1 MVRGIRSE
9 LSGREALSVI
19 DRAAQ
24 DARRALAVA
33 TKAADDLETERA
45 RLAEARVKDIRE
57 LASLRIGMLKS
68 GTAGPDLGAAEKR
81 ASELLEAQERH
92 VAEAEA
98 RIAAIDEEIEALE
111 GEREAA
117 GDAREAAIRAHADKI
132 AEVEAS
138 LAGDATYQALV
149 TGAEEASAIAAR
161 AEQKLELALSD
172 REEKGAPYEAD
183 PLFSYL
189 WKRNYRTP
197 AYKAGPLSRF
207 LDGWVARLC
216 KYDRHYANF
225 RRLTELP
232 ERLAEHV
239 ERVEAVE
246 AEAISRLEAAERHA
260 LETAG
265 IQRFVDDMSRVAA
278 RIDELDTALED
289 AESRHLDAVKAH
301 EAAREE
307 RSGPVIAARE
317 LLEMEL
323 NRASFPDLRVLAAE
337 TISLEDDR
345 IVDRLV
351 KLRTEELAIEVS
363 AQDIRALPQARRFEL
378 ERLEGFRARYKSE
391 RLDSSGLIVSGAV
404 LSNVLDTLLSG
415 SSRTDEAIRT
425 LKRSV
430 RRLAPP
436 REGGFGGSS
445 RGGGVDFGD
454 ILGEVLIEVAK
465 QAGRSKGIDFGGGPW
480 GGRSPG
486 RRTSLP
492 RPRSFPRGGSKR
504 GGGFRTGGGF

>member
-1 MVRGIRSE
+1 MVSPIRSE

-45 RLAEARVKDIRE
+45 RLAEARIKDIRE
-57 LASLRIGMLKS
+57 LASLRIDMLQS
-68 GTAGPDLGAAEKR
+68 GEAGPDLDAAERR
-81 ASELLEAQERH
+81 ASELLEAQESH
-92 VAEAEA
+92 VAEAAA
-98 RIAAIDEEIEALE
+98 RIATIEEEIEALE
-111 GEREAA
+111 GERDAA
-117 GDAREAAIRAHADKI
+117 GAAREAAVNAHADKI
-132 AEVEAS
+132 AEVEAG
-138 LAGDATYQALV
+138 LANDVSYQALV
-149 TGAEEASAIAAR
+149 KAVESTSAIAAR

-197 AYKAGPLSRF
+197 DYRAGALTRF
-207 LDGWVARLC
+207 FDGWVARLC
-216 KYDRHYANF
+216 KYDRHVANY

-232 ERLAEHV
+232 ERLAEHA

-246 AEAISRLEAAERHA
+246 AEALARLEAAEGEA
-260 LETAG
+260 LESAG
-265 IQRFVDDMSRVAA
+265 IQHFLDDITNVTA
-278 RIDELDTALED
+278 RIDELDKALE
-289 AESRHLDAVKAH
+289 ETERRHLDAVKAR
-301 EAAREE
+301 EAAREA
-307 RSGPVIAARE
+307 RTGPAIAARE
-317 LLEMEL
+317 LLEVEL

-351 KLRTEELAIEVS
+351 KLRTEELALEVS
-363 AQDIRALPQARRFEL
+363 VQDIRALPQARRFEL

-391 RLDSSGLIVSGAV
+391 RLDSSALIVSGAV

-415 SSRTDEAIRT
+415 SIRTDEAIRT

-430 RRLAPP
+430 RRLSPP

-445 RGGGVDFGD
+445 HGGGVDFGD